1 MLHLKTHKGDRVAKE
16 MLSAGDGARLDLTY
30 YTAADRTAVD
40 RAQDAGLTVDVV
52 RSLAGVA
59 KLREDFAYLQS
70 VTGNTLPFALYE
82 WQLHWCR
89 HFLRRETRLTDQPMF
104 QVCRDA
110 NGTCVGIVPLI
121 LTQRRL
127 GGLRIASLGLL
138 GADPGITEIRTS
150 LVQPGYEDRVAEA
163 LDRALRDSRD
173 WDWIHWTGACD
184 RFSAALGRQRALHWE
199 PTAPSYALDL
209 PSTWEEFRAGLK
221 RNIRESLR
229 HCYNSLKRDGHSFEL
244 KIATEPHA
252 VQAALDRLFVLHAV
266 RANMPG
272 SVEHPNLF
280 ASGALRSFL
289 YDVCGELAARGVV
302 RVFQLEIAGQIVAS
316 RIGFVV
322 GDSLYL
328 YYSGF
333 NPDWAK
339 YSVMTTTV
347 AEAIKYAIAQQG
359 LKTVNL
365 STGRDISKTRW
376 GPREICGQGAYDHT
390 GSVRSRL
397 VHHAFVKAKSGEG
410 VQGWL
415 LQRLVPGRR
424 SWN

>member
-16 MLSAGDGARLDLTY
+16 VLSAEDGARLDLTY
-30 YTAADRTAVD
+30 YRSAG
-40 RAQDAGLTVDVV
+40 RALDAGLTVDVV

-59 KLREDFAYLQS
+59 ELERDFAHLQS
-70 VTGNTLPFALYE
+70 VTDNKLPFALYE
-82 WQLHWCR
+82 WQLIWCR
-89 HFLRRETRLTDQPMF
+89 HFLRREARITDQPMF
-104 QVCRDA
+104 QVFRNA
-110 NGTCVGIVPLI
+110 NGTCVAIVPLI

-127 GGLRIASLGLL
+127 GGLHVASLDLL
-138 GADPGITEIRTS
+138 GADPGITEIRTP

-163 LDRALRDSRD
+163 LDRALKSSHD
-173 WDWIHWTGACD
+173 WDWIHWTGTCD
-184 RFSAALGRQRALHWE
+184 RFSAALGRLRALHWE
-199 PTAPSYALDL
+199 PIAPSYVLDL
-209 PSTWEEFRAGLK
+209 PPTWDEFRAGLK

-229 HCYNSLKRDGHSFEL
+229 HCYNSLNRDGHSAEL

-252 VQAALDRLFVLHAV
+252 VQSALERLFVLHAG

-272 SVEHPNLF
+272 SVEHPNHF
-280 ASGALRSFL
+280 ASSALRNFL
-289 YDVCGELAARGVV
+289 SEVCGELAARGVV

-347 AEAIKYAIAQQG
+347 AEAIKYAIAQLG
-359 LKTVNL
+359 LKTINL
-365 STGRDISKTRW
+365 STGSDISKTRW
-376 GPREICGQGAYDHT
+376 GPREVRGQAAYDHS
-390 GSVRSRL
+390 GRVGSRL
-397 VHHAFVKAKSGEG
+397 IRHAFVKAKSGEG
-410 VQGWL
+410 LQGWL
-415 LQRLVPGRR
+415 LKRLAPGRR